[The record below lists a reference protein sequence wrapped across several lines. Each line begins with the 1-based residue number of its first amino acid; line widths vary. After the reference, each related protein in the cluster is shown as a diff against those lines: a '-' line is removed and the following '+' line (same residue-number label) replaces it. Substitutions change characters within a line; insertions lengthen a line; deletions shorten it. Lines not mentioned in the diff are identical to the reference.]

1 MTHCQ
6 KKLKSCRTRRFIL
19 QRSKFESC
27 KGLNFTIRLNQ
38 KMTHEVGGRL
48 GSVDSSEPSI
58 LCLHFES
65 QAQKL
70 SIFYTTTICL
80 SKLSLKCE
88 INRKLKTKKMT
99 HEYPMSRESLRFR
112 TCSFQLYLHI
122 CRNAVTYLAYLPNY
136 IPSAA
141 HILKLEGYREDQ
153 HDGSCARMSRK
164 IVKRSTFIIIELNIL
179 KY

>member
-48 GSVDSSEPSI
+48 GSVD
-58 LCLHFES
+58 
-65 QAQKL
+65 
-70 SIFYTTTICL
+70 YTTTICL